1 MIPSGIGNLSGER
14 IFNSR
19 KDNLIILHMLLRCCF
34 TAKAITY
41 LYAMNVAPAD
51 SCFVLHD
58 TVLTGVMVF
67 PMVYLYTSDTVNSGK

>member
-1 MIPSGIGNLSGER
+1 
-14 IFNSR
+14 
-19 KDNLIILHMLLRCCF
+19 MLLRCCF